1 MKKYLTVT
9 RKVLRTVTV
18 FRFNFLFSIVSN
30 LVFITVIYFLWGSIY
45 SSGAKSLNGM
55 TFNQVFVYLSL
66 ASTIFTLFTT
76 YVEWGMSREV
86 IDGSI
91 VMHLV
96 KPVDLQLYKLF
107 ESLGL
112 VLIKLI
118 TVTFPTVLLILFVF
132 RPDMPVG
139 INLVFFS
146 VSLMLS
152 YLVMFNIDFLVGLI
166 CFYNESTWGMSSAKD
181 SIVMLLSGA
190 AIPISFFPETLKTI
204 VGFLPFQAVYNI
216 PLNTL
221 VSNKMTLNNYLNN
234 LLVQL
239 AWIAA
244 LFLINRLFYRKAIK
258 VVTVNGG

>member
-1 MKKYLTVT
+1 MKKYLTIT
-9 RKVLRTVTV
+9 RKVLQTITV

-30 LVFITVIYFLWGSIY
+30 LVFITIIYFLWGSIY

-66 ASTIFTLFTT
+66 ASTIFTMFTT

-86 IDGSI
+86 IEGSI

-96 KPVDLQLYKLF
+96 KPVDLQLYKLC
-107 ESLGL
+107 ESLGA
-112 VLIKLI
+112 VLLKLI
-118 TVTFPTVLLILFVF
+118 TITLPSVLLIIFIF
-132 RPDMPVG
+132 RPDMPIG
-139 INLVFFS
+139 INLLFFPIAIIF
-146 VSLMLS
+146 S
-152 YLVMFNIDFLVGLI
+152 YLIAFNIDFLVGLL

-181 SIVMLLSGA
+181 SIVLLLSGA
-190 AIPISFFPETLKTI
+190 VIPISFFPEPLKTI
-204 VGFLPFQAVYNI
+204 VSFLPFQAIYNI

-221 VSNKMTLNNYLNN
+221 VSNKMMVSDYLNN

-239 AWIAA
+239 VWIAV
-244 LFLINRLFYRKAIK
+244 LFIINRLFYRKAIK